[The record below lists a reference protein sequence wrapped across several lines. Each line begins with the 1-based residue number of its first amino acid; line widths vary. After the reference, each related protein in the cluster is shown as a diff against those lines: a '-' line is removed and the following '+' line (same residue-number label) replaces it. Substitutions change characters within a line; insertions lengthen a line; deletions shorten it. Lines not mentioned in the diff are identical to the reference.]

1 MTRNIKFDK
10 DIDKLLHSIKS
21 TSDGRSYR
29 VCLLCGRKLRSTKSM
44 FLGYGPKCYEK
55 VNRKNKYEWGN
66 LI

>member
-1 MTRNIKFDK
+1 MTQNIKFDK
-10 DIDKLLHSIKS
+10 EIDKLLHSIKS

-55 VNRKNKYEWGN
+55 AHSRTAYRWGK
-66 LI
+66 LV